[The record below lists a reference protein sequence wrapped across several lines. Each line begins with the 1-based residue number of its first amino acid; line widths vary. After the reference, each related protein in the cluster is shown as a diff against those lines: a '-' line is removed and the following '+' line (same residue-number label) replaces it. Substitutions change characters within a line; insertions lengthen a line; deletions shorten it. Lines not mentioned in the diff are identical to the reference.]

1 MRSTAS
7 PPQFKILNSK
17 FKIQNSN
24 CKASPCLSFRASRG
38 IFTMRNFVSP
48 PSFFFFLSSF
58 FFLLCKASPCLCKR
72 GRSFFTIYFV
82 KTSKRTLHE
91 FFSHTTLERT
101 REGTETLPYT
111 IRAKR
116 NKNEC
121 VARSP
126 VVGCRV
132 RKF

>member
-58 FFLLCKASPCLCKR
+58 FFARLRLACVNGDGPFLHFILLRQVREHCMNFYCVNGDGP
-72 GRSFFTIYFV
+72 F
-82 KTSKRTLHE
+82 LHFILLRQVRE
-91 FFSHTTLERT
+91 HCMNFYSHTANERN
-101 REGTETLPYT
+101 REGTETLP
-111 IRAKR
+111 
-116 NKNEC
+116 
-121 VARSP
+121 
-126 VVGCRV
+126 
-132 RKF
+132 

>member
-58 FFLLCKASPCLCKR
+58 FFARLRLACVNGDGPFLHFILLRQVREHCIN
-72 GRSFFTIYFV
+72 FY
-82 KTSKRTLHE
+82 
-91 FFSHTTLERT
+91 SHITHERT

-116 NKNEC
+116 NKSEC
-121 VARSP
+121 VAQSH
-126 VVGCRV
+126 
-132 RKF
+132 

>member
-58 FFLLCKASPCLCKR
+58 FFARLRLACVNGDGPFLQFILLRQVREHCMNFFHTQRLKGLGRAQRPSP
-72 GRSFFTIYFV
+72 TQ
-82 KTSKRTLHE
+82 
-91 FFSHTTLERT
+91 LERSGT
-101 REGTETLPYT
+101 RTNVSPARRLS
-111 IRAKR
+111 AA
-116 NKNEC
+116 EC
-121 VARSP
+121 VN
-126 VVGCRV
+126 
-132 RKF
+132 FN